1 MSTLLTQ
8 NTLAYEQR
16 GAGVPVVLLP
26 GQTFDRR
33 IWRPIVERLGDAV
46 HTIAI
51 DLPGQGQ
58 SAGPPRPLAE
68 VADQVNHVVERLG
81 VERPIVVGHS
91 MAGAIALIYAAR
103 YPVRGVVDIDNPL
116 DVRPF
121 AALIKQLEPALRG
134 PSFADVFAPIQD
146 SMGLDL
152 VPEPLRSLAL
162 DAQRV
167 SRDVALGYFE
177 ELMRSDPDE
186 LQAWIE
192 EIAGAIA
199 VPSLLLFGQR
209 LSREER
215 DYTLAHLPL
224 AQIDEW
230 DGRGH
235 FVHLAEADRFAARLR
250 TFIDH
255 CESPGNSISGSSAS
269 APHDATRLPL
279 PADLKTVEI
288 NGAGLAYREQGS
300 GEAVVFVHG
309 SISDLTIWE
318 PQLAPVG
325 ERYQA
330 IAYSRRYAW
339 PNRDLPFGAKD
350 TMQPHVDDLLA
361 FLRAIDGH
369 PAHLVGNSWG
379 AFICLRAALQEPS
392 AVRSLVL
399 EEPPI
404 VPLIIGA
411 PPAPSQILRS
421 LLRHPL
427 VTLDVLRFGA
437 GTLAAV
443 GRLIKAGDTE
453 RSIMRFARGVLGEQ
467 ALTQLPEEIRAHM
480 LANASTHLGQFLA
493 DGGFEAITEPEIKSV
508 NTPVLVIT
516 GAQSP
521 VVLPRLAELLA
532 ALLPNSQ
539 RLEVPSASHFM
550 HLENPNAV
558 NAGLLRFFAQ
568 VKEHEDRPGSS

>member
-1 MSTLLTQ
+1 
-8 NTLAYEQR
+8 
-16 GAGVPVVLLP
+16 
-26 GQTFDRR
+26 
-33 IWRPIVERLGDAV
+33 
-46 HTIAI
+46 
-51 DLPGQGQ
+51 
-58 SAGPPRPLAE
+58 
-68 VADQVNHVVERLG
+68 
-81 VERPIVVGHS
+81 

-288 NGAGLAYREQGS
+288 NGARMAYREQGS

-339 PNRDLPFGAKD
+339 PNRDLPRRRYG
-350 TMQPHVDDLLA
+350 QVRWCGGQGP
-361 FLRAIDGH
+361 RAVWWCERRSSLYR
-369 PAHLVGNSWG
+369 LVGGRTRRNGRPAAG
-379 AFICLRAALQEPS
+379 AQVREGPS
-392 AVRSLVL
+392 GGQTRSGASRSGSGSEGLVAG
-399 EEPPI
+399 EH
-404 VPLIIGA
+404 VP
-411 PPAPSQILRS
+411 
-421 LLRHPL
+421 
-427 VTLDVLRFGA
+427 DRFGE
-437 GTLAAV
+437 LS
-443 GRLIKAGDTE
+443 GD
-453 RSIMRFARGVLGEQ
+453 VDLGD
-467 ALTQLPEEIRAHM
+467 
-480 LANASTHLGQFLA
+480 LG
-493 DGGFEAITEPEIKSV
+493 
-508 NTPVLVIT
+508 
-516 GAQSP
+516 
-521 VVLPRLAELLA
+521 A
-532 ALLPNSQ
+532 ALLTQATLVALVALAVDGVLEGVHGRFEHRPAQVLGSLFGQ
-539 RLEVPSASHFM
+539 RAA
-550 HLENPNAV
+550 AV
-558 NAGLLRFFAQ
+558 FVAGLVHARTQAG
-568 VKEHEDRPGSS
+568 VAARASWVS

>member
-1 MSTLLTQ
+1 VSTLTSQ
-8 NTLAYEQR
+8 DMLAYEQH

-26 GQTFDRR
+26 GHTFERR
-33 IWRPIVERLGDAV
+33 IWRPIVDRLGDDV

-51 DLPGQGQ
+51 DLPGEGQ
-58 SAGPPRPLAE
+58 SAGPPRPLVE
-68 VADQVNHVVERLG
+68 VAAQVNDVIERLG

-91 MAGAIALIYAAR
+91 MAGAIAMIYASR
-103 YPVRGVVDIDNPL
+103 YPVRGVVDIDSPL

-134 PSFADVFAPIQD
+134 PSFEAAFAPFQD

-152 VPEPLRSLAL
+152 LPEPLRSLAL
-162 DAQRV
+162 DAQYV
-167 SRDVALGYFE
+167 SRDIALGYFE

-192 EIAGAIA
+192 EVAQAIA
-199 VPSLLLFGQR
+199 VPSLFLFGQR

-215 DYTLAHLPL
+215 DYTLAHVPH
-224 AQIDEW
+224 AQIEEW

-235 FVHLAEADRFAARLR
+235 FVHLAEPDRFAARLR
-250 TFIDH
+250 AFIDH
-255 CESPGNSISGSSAS
+255 ASG
-269 APHDATRLPL
+269 LPV

-288 NGAGLAYREQGS
+288 EGARLAFREQGS

-325 ERYQA
+325 ERYRA

-339 PNRDLPFGAKD
+339 PNQDLPSGAKD

-361 FLRAIDGH
+361 FLRAIDGR

-379 AFICLRAALQEPS
+379 AFICLRAAMQEPS

-399 EEPPI
+399 EEPPM
-404 VPLIIGA
+404 VPLIIGS
-411 PPAPSQILRS
+411 PPAPSQILSS

-427 VTLDVLRFGA
+427 LTFDVLRFGA

-443 GRLIKAGDTE
+443 GRLIKAGDVE
-453 RSIMRFARGVLGEQ
+453 GSIMRFARGVLGEQ
-467 ALTQLPEEIRAHM
+467 ALTQLPEEIRSHM

-493 DGGFEAITEPEIKSV
+493 DGGFEAITQPEIKSI
-508 NTPVLVIT
+508 NTPALVIT
-516 GAQSP
+516 GAHSP
-521 VVLPRLAELLA
+521 VVLRRQAELLA

-550 HLENPNAV
+550 HLENPGAV
-558 NAGLLRFFAQ
+558 NANLLRFFAQ
-568 VKEHEDRPGSS
+568 VKGQEGSTEER